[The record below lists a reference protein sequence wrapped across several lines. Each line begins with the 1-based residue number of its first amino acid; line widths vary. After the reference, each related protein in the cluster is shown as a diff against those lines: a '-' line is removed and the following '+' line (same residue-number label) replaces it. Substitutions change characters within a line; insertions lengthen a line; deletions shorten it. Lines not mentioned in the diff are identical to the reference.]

1 MDGLVLCG
9 GLGCEGCTES
19 KVLVGELGLKT
30 HGPSL
35 LEVADTVREDSGE
48 FDTCTE
54 RGVLVLCGR
63 LFGKHCG
70 GMMSCGPLTINGVFT
85 TGCVDNGTIPF
96 V

>member
-9 GLGCEGCTES
+9 GLGCEECIES

-30 HGPSL
+30 HGTL

-48 FDTCTE
+48 FGTCTE

-70 GMMSCGPLTINGVFT
+70 GMMSCRPSTIDGVFT
-85 TGCVDNGTIPF
+85 RGCVDDGTIPF